1 MIGARSLLKK
11 IFFIGLSLAIGG
23 YAGFELRNSLI
34 GPTLI
39 ISNPLP
45 GHTLPSSVTTITGTA
60 KNVSFLYLNGRQIYT
75 NESGIFEETVLLPQG
90 YNVLSLE
97 AIGRFNKKIV
107 RTVTVLSP

>member
-11 IFFIGLSLAIGG
+11 IFFIGLILTVGG
-23 YAGFELRNSLI
+23 YSGFELRNSLI

-39 ISNPLP
+39 INTPSP
-45 GHTLPSSVTTITGTA
+45 GQTLSSSVTTITGKAT
-60 KNVSFLYLNGRQIYT
+60 NISFLYLNGRQIYT
-75 NESGIFEETVLLPQG
+75 NELGIFEETVLVPQG
-90 YNVLSLE
+90 YNVLTLE